1 MNPEKNNDSYLFCC
15 VQHHVLRTN
24 RNPIIAWNTKRLISR
39 SFIKTALNHISNRF
53 LRLAFRLAID
63 ANACWLFII
72 MEINRY
78 CRNFEKMN
86 TKLYYTNWVSR
97 GTITNAVNV
106 AAQIKKNLCIYS
118 KKHIQ
123 KFVFVCYL
131 LLNKLSHIVK
141 VKIKSIYLM
150 SVSWF

>member
-86 TKLYYTNWVSR
+86 TKLYYTNWVAR

-106 AAQIKKNLCIYS
+106 AAQIKRKPMYILKKTYS
-118 KKHIQ
+118 KTR
-123 KFVFVCYL
+123 FFCM
-131 LLNKLSHIVK
+131 LSITK
-141 VKIKSIYLM
+141 
-150 SVSWF
+150 